1 MESSALRKRLPLLF
15 TLLAVLLLLFLLPPE
30 RTLGDI
36 IKLVLLHG
44 ALVRAALVAF
54 AVAGV
59 LGLLCLVSPNPTW
72 SRWTIATQMTA
83 LTLWLANLL
92 ASSIA
97 TRLAWGEWIAWG
109 EPRVWATLHVAWL
122 AVACLVLVLWLNHRI
137 FTGLTNL
144 SVALLSWGLIRGAT
158 LIRHPFDPLGSS
170 NSILY
175 QGLYGAM
182 VLVLLLL
189 AWQAVRWLY
198 ASRLRFLPD
207 AW

>member
-1 MESSALRKRLPLLF
+1 MASSALRKRLPVVT

-30 RTLGDI
+30 RTLGDV
-36 IKLVLLHG
+36 IKLVVLHG
-44 ALVRAALVAF
+44 ALVRAALIAF

-59 LGLLCLVSPNPTW
+59 LGVLCLFSPNPSW
-72 SRWTIATQMTA
+72 PRWTIATQVTA
-83 LTLWLANLL
+83 LLLWLANLI

-97 TRLAWGEWIAWG
+97 TRLAWGEWIAWS
-109 EPRVWATLHVAWL
+109 EPRVWSTLHIAWL
-122 AVACLVLVLWLNHRI
+122 GVACLVLVLWLDHRI

-144 SVALLSWGLIRGAT
+144 SVAILSWGLIRGAT

-170 NSILY
+170 NSFLY
-175 QGLYGAM
+175 QGLYAAI

-198 ASRLRFLPD
+198 ASRLRFLPGG
-207 AW
+207 